1 MAYNQLLADRIR
13 SILKEKNIFYQEKEM
28 MGGITFMVDG
38 KMCVGIV
45 KENMMSRIGPDI
57 YEESLKKDGCI
68 EMNFT
73 GRPLKGYVFIEPEAI
88 DLDEDLAYW
97 IQLALDYNPIAKSSK
112 KK

>member
-38 KMCVGIV
+38 KMCIGIV